1 MQKKLNTY
9 NKLNFFTI
17 EADTFDININANEVL
32 FVNNSDGDV
41 RIVANGYIELAPGEQ
56 ISFSGRQGAVLVEK
70 FNILFNLTNT
80 SNKVQM
86 TTSKYIRTELNAIEY
101 ANQLQADSVRTYAD
115 LRKLTYQTS

>member
-70 FNILFNLTNT
+70 FNILFNPTNT

-86 TTSKYIRTELNAIEY
+86 TTSKYVRTELNAIEY